1 MINIKNKPIHY
12 LLNYLRPNSYVDNIN
27 MINIEQIKKQGFKM
41 IMCDLDN
48 TLVPHFTKMPTNDCI
63 TFREKIREA
72 DILFVVVSNNSYKR
86 VSTFSK
92 FIYADDFIY
101 NAKKPLIRKILK
113 MMQKYKIKSK
123 DLLFIGDQFIFDI
136 FVANRLK
143 CKSILTLPLIGYNE
157 KHTILNFAEKYI
169 YKKLEHNN
177 LMDNLSGDKD
187 DMYEYL

>member
-1 MINIKNKPIHY
+1 MQNIKNKAIMY
-12 LLNYLRPNSYVDNIN
+12 LLNYLRPNSYVDNITK
-27 MINIEQIKKQGFKM
+27 INIDQIQKQGFKM

-63 TFREKIREA
+63 VFREKIREA
-72 DILFVVVSNNSYKR
+72 NILFVIVSNNSFKR
-86 VSTFSK
+86 VSSFSK

-101 NAKKPLIRKILK
+101 NAKKPLIRKISK
-113 MMQKYKIKSK
+113 MMQKHKIKSK

-136 FVANRLK
+136 FAANRLK
-143 CKSILTLPLIGYNE
+143 CKSILTLPIIGYNE
-157 KHTILNFAEKYI
+157 KHTMFNFVEKYI

-177 LMDNLSGDKD
+177 LITNLNDDRD

>member
-1 MINIKNKPIHY
+1 MIITKKKPIHY
-12 LLNYLRPNSYVDNIN
+12 LLNYLRPNSYVDNIS
-27 MINIEQIKKQGFKM
+27 MINVEQLKKQGFKM

-48 TLVPHFTKMPTNDCI
+48 TLVPHFTKMPTNECI

-72 DILFVVVSNNSYKR
+72 NILFVIVSNNSYKR
-86 VSTFSK
+86 VSSFSQY
-92 FIYADDFIY
+92 IYADDFIY
-101 NAKKPLIRKILK
+101 NAKKPLIRKIQK
-113 MMQKYKIKSK
+113 MLQKHKMKPK

-157 KHTILNFAEKYI
+157 KHTTLNFIEKYI

-177 LMDNLSGDKD
+177 LMNDLRGDKED
-187 DMYEYL
+187 IYEYL